1 MAIIYTCSFDH
12 YGEQEGTSSFGMFDI
27 GGNVHLGDGWVANP
41 SGGANSGGEYSFGTP
56 AWGARAGRRALLNR
70 DARSTTYGTA
80 EGLLL
85 AIPGVSRTRRLV
97 HFAFSYGGSQES
109 SRLDGR
115 IVAFQ
120 NSQGVTRARL
130 GMDVSGR
137 LVLTD
142 GIRPE
147 IANVLLTTPSPV
159 VQPHT
164 WFYFSIDITTAG
176 DFDLYVG
183 DILPSNR
190 VMSGAGLAFSGTG
203 DIDVLA
209 FLPYSERLFSGSNP
223 ITAVRDIVIC
233 DDTGTYNNTLLG
245 ECFVSAQEMR
255 MEEPGG
261 GWEANPR
268 QMVAGGVYRTRRA
281 VGSRRSTL
289 RFADHA
295 SLEIGASDFTA
306 EGWFRFS
313 SIPGSSDVWNL
324 LAKWATSTANRS
336 WRLVYYGTDKT
347 IRWEAS
353 ANGSAATTVKQIPFE
368 PILHRWHHIAVVR
381 DGGFTHLYID
391 GKEYGAGV
399 ADSNTYYNGTAYV
412 GVGCRFYS
420 TDNSPVPEEDFDGFI
435 DEVRLTIGVS
445 RYAADF
451 VPSTV
456 PFGRNVT
463 DDPDFASVGLL
474 LGFDNNDNADES
486 SNSFQPLTYTS
497 APPPPPPLN
506 PEDGDYSFRVLNG
519 APPID
524 DTYIEAPYTRAT
536 GLFTFNGL
544 PAATETITVG
554 SQVYTW
560 VSALT
565 GADDIMIGAT
575 VDDCIDNL
583 VSAMNADAGAGTKYG
598 TGTLANADARADAYL
613 SPQVWFTATVMG
625 AAGNS
630 VATTTTM
637 VDGRWRD
644 ATLLGGQDIPGP
656 SEFAIERLPVDVT
669 GILGVQMTT
678 RYYKTDAGT
687 ASMRLDLVGPGG
699 AVLQG
704 DDVSPDL
711 NPQWGKQIFEEDPD
725 TGAGITPSTLIGGR
739 VRFTRTA

>member
-1 MAIIYTCSFDH
+1 MSI
-12 YGEQEGTSSFGMFDI
+12 ER
-27 GGNVHLGDGWVANP
+27 P
-41 SGGANSGGEYSFGTP
+41 P
-56 AWGARAGRRALLNR
+56 WGARAGRYALVSRDTAVNAPSASVTFKMNRAVSALLL
-70 DARSTTYGTA
+70 TV
-80 EGLLL
+80 
-85 AIPGVSRTRRLV
+85 PGALKNTLYT
-97 HFAFSYGGSQES
+97 HFAFGCDSMTEFPDGQGYICDYVDIYGNIMAT
-109 SRLDGR
+109 LA
-115 IVAFQ
+115 VHP
-120 NSQGVTRARL
+120 T
-130 GMDVSGR
+130 GR
-137 LVLTD
+137 LVLLD
-142 GIRPE
+142 GQDTIQNITSGP
-147 IANVLLTTPSPV
+147 IGTFTQTPNVLLMSSAPV
-159 VQPHT
+159 VQPNT
-164 WFYFSIDITTAG
+164 WHYFSTAITVNGANSA
-176 DFDLYVG
+176 DFECYVG
-183 DILPSNR
+183 DITPSNR
-190 VMSGAGLAFSGTG
+190 VLSGAGLSITTPPVGPYAVASLGFLRPSVTT
-203 DIDVLA
+203 DVDLQVRA
-209 FLPYSERLFSGSNP
+209 L
-223 ITAVRDIVIC
+223 RDIVLC
-233 DDTGTYNNTLLG
+233 DNTGAYNNSLLG

-268 QMVAGGVYRTRRA
+268 QMVAGGIYQTRRD
-281 VGSRRSTL
+281 VGSNRSFL
-289 RFADHA
+289 RFSDHA
-295 SLEIGASDFTA
+295 NLEIGASDFTA

-324 LAKWATSTANRS
+324 LAKWFTSSANRS

-391 GKEYGAGV
+391 GKEYGVGV
-399 ADSNTYYNGTAYV
+399 ADSTTYYNSTAYV
-412 GVGCRFYS
+412 GVGCRF
-420 TDNSPVPEEDFDGFI
+420 DNTNNNPVPTEDFDGFI

-474 LGFDNNDNADES
+474 LGFDNNDNVDES
-486 SNSFQPLTYTS
+486 SNSFQPLSHNS
-497 APPPPPPLN
+497 APSPPPPLN

-544 PAATETITVG
+544 PTASETITVG

-598 TGTLANADARADAYL
+598 TGTLANADARADTYL

-637 VDGRWRD
+637 ADGKWRD
-644 ATLLGGQDIPGP
+644 ATLIGGQDIPAD
-656 SEFAIERLPVDVT
+656 SDFAIERLPVDVT
-669 GILGVQMTT
+669 GILGVQMTA

-725 TGAGITPSTLIGGR
+725 TSAGITPSTLIGGR
-739 VRFTRTA
+739 VRFTRTV